1 MGKTLSDA
9 WSRCFLGWH
18 FLTFLS
24 LWRGC
29 LWPAAYWA
37 GTFWAGAFLSAVTT
51 FFAGTFTAA
60 VAAATLAEGAFFGRK
75 FQESCFFCSFLTSN
89 LLILFLIFLA
99 FLIFNNQKLSSWL
112 SFLRL
117 SSSWPILWLCILYW
131 YLSSARLV
139 RHTYDWHRVGPWS
152 QWTVCS
158 WEAKPDSLPECRV
171 HQPKAFSDIYNLN
184 HLSCMKSKGD

>member
-99 FLIFNNQKLSSWL
+99 FLIFNNQSHLGSPFSGFHLLGPSCGCAFCTDICLLPGLSDTLMTGIVWALEVSE
-112 SFLRL
+112 
-117 SSSWPILWLCILYW
+117 LYALERQSLTP
-131 YLSSARLV
+131 YLSAGSINQRPFLTSIISTTFPA
-139 RHTYDWHRVGPWS
+139 
-152 QWTVCS
+152 
-158 WEAKPDSLPECRV
+158 
-171 HQPKAFSDIYNLN
+171 
-184 HLSCMKSKGD
+184 